1 MNTFSKKSLCVAIAA
16 TGLLGAGGVAQAV
29 NLSEEGTGNVLIYPY
44 YTVRTT
50 AAGNAYN
57 TYINIT
63 NTTASTKAVKV
74 RFREGKNSR
83 EVLDFNV
90 FLSPFDMWTASVVP
104 TADGAGVATQDS
116 SCTIPSFTAG
126 VVVPF
131 RNLKYSGSNAD
142 TGGDSLDRTREGYV
156 EVLEMATYATG
167 TKIHAGALH
176 HQTTGKPLDC
186 SLVTDANAA
195 AEASGVLGGVAGT
208 LQLINPG
215 AGASA
220 SWPAVALDN
229 FYPAIPGFSI
239 YRDTGSPNPDMT
251 DSGTTSAVKSGTTL
265 TVSTGWAPGSA
276 DAVSAV
282 LMHNAIMN
290 EYILDNSTLSK
301 TDWVIT
307 MPTKNAYVSV
317 GSGSARAPFQSNF
330 SAGKSCDDVAML
342 LWDREERFYQAQGAG
357 PDFSPKP
364 PGVTNIP
371 TLCAE
376 ANVITFN
383 NSNTLASANQAFSV
397 STKMSDLSTTDF
409 AQNGWMRMSFV
420 GANAKLVNANTTKV
434 SLATGVASAAAP
446 ATYAGLPV
454 VGFNVFTYTNSALK
468 VGTTVANVPT
478 NYGMG
483 VVHKSTTSIQ

>member
-1 MNTFSKKSLCVAIAA
+1 
-16 TGLLGAGGVAQAV
+16 LGAGGVAQAV

-104 TADGAGVATQDS
+104 TTDGAGVATQDS
-116 SCTIPSFTAG
+116 SCTIPSFTPG

-131 RNLKYSGSNAD
+131 RNLKYSGTNAD

-167 TKIHAGALH
+167 TKIHAGSLH
-176 HQTTGKPLDC
+176 SQSTGKPIDC

-220 SWPAVALDN
+220 SWNPVALDN

-290 EYILDNSTLSK
+290 EYILDNGTASK

-330 SAGKSCDDVAML
+330 AAGKSCDDVAMV
-342 LWDREERFYQAQGAG
+342 LWDREERFYQAQAGG

-364 PGVTNIP
+364 PGVTNVP
-371 TLCAE
+371 QLCAE

-397 STKMSDLSTTDF
+397 STKMSDLSATDF
-409 AQNGWMRMSFV
+409 AQNGWMKMSFV

-434 SLATGVASAAAP
+434 SLATGAASAAAA

-454 VGFNVFTYTNSALK
+454 VGFNVFTYTNTALK
-468 VGTTVANVPT
+468 VGTVVANVPT

-483 VVHKSTTSIQ
+483 VNHKTTTSIQ